1 VEKKNIPVK
10 EVPRTEIQGD
20 KSWWG
25 QASNLILVL
34 VLSLLTIVGIYVAT
48 SWLGPADEVAADLRG
63 AAPSSGADAEADAE
77 AGTEA
82 GTEADAEAGTEA
94 DAEAGTEAGT
104 EASAEAGAEADA
116 PAVSSG
122 AGACDAALTGQ
133 LPSPS
138 GQLPNGKAQWGTPF
152 PLLIDSACD
161 YRATIMTSKGP
172 IEIDLFEKEVPNTVN
187 NFVALAESGFYEDI
201 LFHRVI
207 ANFMAQV
214 GDPTGTGTGGP
225 GYSFTDEFSPNL
237 SHNQPGVLSMA
248 NAGANTNGSQF
259 FITFGPTPHL
269 DAYDEA
275 GQLKPCG
282 TGGVSCHA
290 VFGVV
295 TSGLETVLALNQ
307 VDPGQPGADVIESVT
322 ITVQ

>member
-1 VEKKNIPVK
+1 MAKKNIPVK

-25 QASNLILVL
+25 QASNLILVF
-34 VLSLLTIVGIYVAT
+34 VLCLLTIVGIYLAT
-48 SWLGPADEVAADLRG
+48 SWLGPADEVATELRDE
-63 AAPSSGADAEADAE
+63 APSSGAGAE
-77 AGTEA
+77 AG
-82 GTEADAEAGTEA
+82 
-94 DAEAGTEAGT
+94 
-104 EASAEAGAEADA
+104 A

-122 AGACDAALTGQ
+122 AGACDAALTAA
-133 LPSPS
+133 LPAPS
-138 GQLPNGKAQWGTPF
+138 GQTPNGKPQWGAPF

-161 YRATIMTSKGP
+161 YRVTIITSKGP
-172 IEIDLFEKEVPNTVN
+172 IEIDLFEKEVPNTVS

-214 GDPTGTGTGGP
+214 GDPMGTGAGGP
-225 GYSFTDEFSPNL
+225 GYSFPDEFSPNL
-237 SHNQPGVLSMA
+237 SHNQPGILSMA

-269 DAYDEA
+269 DAYDA
-275 GQLKPCG
+275 TGQLEPCG
-282 TGGVSCHA
+282 TPQVSCHA

-307 VDPGQPGADVIESVT
+307 VQPGQPGADVIESVT
-322 ITVQ
+322 ITVE

>member
-1 VEKKNIPVK
+1 MAKKNIPVK

-20 KSWWG
+20 KSWWSQG
-25 QASNLILVL
+25 SNLALIF
-34 VLSLLTIVGIYVAT
+34 VLSLLTIVGIYLAT
-48 SWLGPADEVAADLRG
+48 SWLGPADEVANELRER
-63 AAPSSGADAEADAE
+63 AASSEAESGADA
-77 AGTEA
+77 
-82 GTEADAEAGTEA
+82 
-94 DAEAGTEAGT
+94 
-104 EASAEAGAEADA
+104 GAESDKT
-116 PAVSSG
+116 PSISSG
-122 AGACDAALTGQ
+122 AGACDGALTSA
-133 LPSPS
+133 LPEPS
-138 GQLPNGKAQWGTPF
+138 GQLPNGKAQWAAPF

-161 YRATIMTSKGP
+161 YKVTINTSKGP
-172 IEIDLFEKEVPNTVN
+172 IEIDLFEKDAPNTVN
-187 NFVALAESGFYEDI
+187 NFVALAESGFYKDI

-214 GDPTGTGTGGP
+214 GDPTGTGAGGP
-225 GYSFTDEFSPNL
+225 GYSFQDEFSPNL
-237 SHNQPGVLSMA
+237 SHNQPGILSMA

-282 TGGVSCHA
+282 SGGVSCHA

-307 VDPGQPGADVIESVT
+307 VQPGQAGADIIESVA
-322 ITVQ
+322 ITVE